1 MVITR
6 KMQLKHIEKY
16 FEHFSA
22 STINLF
28 IRDKAK
34 FIFKAMKL
42 DEFNGNPS
50 TFRGQAIDNQL
61 CSVPF
66 NKNKNIQEHIQEAS
80 SFYESELLGLKGE
93 FEDKKIEKERTD
105 LPQYIMSGFP
115 TYHNLDDLP
124 VRTQS
129 KITLEF
135 EEISLPIIGYIDLE
149 LETTLRELKSVR
161 AIPSAIPHAVQRQAS
176 IYSYATKKPIWV
188 DYVSKKHCTTY
199 KVANVEDNIKEVIQI
214 CQSIEK
220 FLSISEDIHE
230 IAGMFYPNLDSWEW
244 DKNDINTARESKIWN
259 IKK

>member
-50 TFRGQAIDNQL
+50 T
-61 CSVPF
+61 
-66 NKNKNIQEHIQEAS
+66 
-80 SFYESELLGLKGE
+80 
-93 FEDKKIEKERTD
+93 
-105 LPQYIMSGFP
+105 
-115 TYHNLDDLP
+115 

-129 KITLEF
+129 KINLEF

-188 DYVSKKHCTTY
+188 DYISKKNCTSY
-199 KVANVEDNIKEVIQI
+199 KVTNVEDNIKEVIQI

-244 DKNDINTARESKIWN
+244 DKNDINTAKKIWS
-259 IKK
+259 IK

>member
-6 KMQLKHIEKY
+6 KMRLKHIEKY
-16 FEHFSA
+16 FDHLS
-22 STINLF
+22 SHTINLF

-34 FIFKAMKL
+34 FLFKAMKL
-42 DEFNGNPS
+42 DDFNGNPS
-50 TFRGQAIDNQL
+50 TIRGQAVDHQL
-61 CSVPF
+61 CSILF
-66 NKNKNIQEHIQEAS
+66 YKDKNIQTHIEEALT
-80 SFYESELLGLKGE
+80 FYESELLELKGE

-115 TYHNLDDLP
+115 SYYNLDDSP

-135 EEISLPIIGYIDLE
+135 EEVSLPIIGYIDLE
-149 LETTLRELKSVR
+149 LKTTLRELKSVR
-161 AIPSAIPHAVQRQAS
+161 AIPSAVPHAVQRQAS

-244 DKNDINTARESKIWN
+244 DKNDINTAKKIWS
-259 IKK
+259 IK

>member
-6 KMQLKHIEKY
+6 KMRLKHIEKY
-16 FEHFSA
+16 FDHLS
-22 STINLF
+22 SHTINLF

-34 FIFKAMKL
+34 FLFKAMKL
-42 DEFNGNPS
+42 DDFNGNPS
-50 TFRGQAIDNQL
+50 TIRGQAVDHQL
-61 CSVPF
+61 CSILF
-66 NKNKNIQEHIQEAS
+66 YKDKNIQTHIEEALT
-80 SFYESELLGLKGE
+80 FYESELLELKGE

-115 TYHNLDDLP
+115 TYYNLDDSP

-135 EEISLPIIGYIDLE
+135 EEVSLPIIGYIDLE
-149 LETTLRELKSVR
+149 LKTTLRELKSVR
-161 AIPSAIPHAVQRQAS
+161 AIPSAVPHAVQRQAS